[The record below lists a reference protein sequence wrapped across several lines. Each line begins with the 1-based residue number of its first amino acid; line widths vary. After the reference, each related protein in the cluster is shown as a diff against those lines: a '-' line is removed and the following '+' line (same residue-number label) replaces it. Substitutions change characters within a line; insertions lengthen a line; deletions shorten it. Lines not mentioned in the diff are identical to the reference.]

1 VIRYR
6 DAPMRGTSGASFR
19 VVPSWLVAAGL
30 AALALAV
37 RALPVRR
44 VFVDQDVVPFGNDAW
59 YHLRRIVYSVVRFP
73 AVLDFDRYINHPDG
87 AKPIWTPVFDW
98 SLALLARPFFRPGEL
113 TSVERVAV
121 WVPPLLGAAT
131 VVVLFRLARRH
142 LDPATA
148 LVSALLLCVLPAHFW
163 YSQLG
168 FVDHHA
174 AVALVS
180 AALLAACMDLVAGA
194 DEAQPERRFRRG
206 TLRTGLLLGL
216 AILVWPGSLLHVAL
230 AQLGLAVYV
239 TTRARREHALL
250 ALRSFAAS
258 QLVACVLVAPLGS
271 AAQWPQWSEFSPLV
285 LSRFQPWLF
294 GSLALL
300 ALLCAAL
307 WNVPALGASRGRRL
321 ASAAA
326 LALAA
331 LALLGLAVPELG
343 AGVSEA
349 WRWLARDE
357 AFQAGV
363 NESQPLL
370 LQQGAFSAARALLRL
385 SGFFLLLP
393 LAWPAALVWAWR
405 RQARAPLLFW
415 LGWTLALGAATL
427 AQRRFFN
434 SFSVPFAL
442 LVGWCLCEAWRAL
455 GRATPGA
462 PRAAARGAVVALA
475 LVCLAPTWSTYSGD
489 LVDVLR
495 PAGATRRVPSQLVS
509 QLAAIEMA
517 RWLAQRTPPTRGW
530 LDPQLRPEYGVLAP
544 WELGHLL
551 EYAARRPAVVDNFGD
566 DLGAANFEQAMRYW
580 VSAEPTASRILDAL
594 GVRYVVLTLAQVV
607 TATPPP
613 DSVLVALALQP
624 APEPAAPRPGEAP
637 ALQRHRLVYESR
649 LWGSE
654 PAANPPLFRI
664 FEHVTGARIRGR
676 AAPGAPVEVRLALR
690 SGRPRELWYRARARA
705 DAAGRFSL
713 RVPYAT
719 QGAPRGVRVAGA
731 YTLVCGGVESAV
743 VVPEAAVRDGLEVA
757 APPPCAPEGEAR

>member
-1 VIRYR
+1 
-6 DAPMRGTSGASFR
+6 MRGSSGASSR
-19 VVPSWLVAAGL
+19 LVPTWLVAAAL

-44 VFVDQDVVPFGNDAW
+44 VFVDDDVVPFGNDAW

-73 AVLDFDRYINHPDG
+73 EALGFDRYINHPDG
-87 AKPIWTPVFDW
+87 AKPIWTPLFDW
-98 SLALLARPFFRPGEL
+98 SLAALARPFFRPGEL
-113 TSVERVAV
+113 ASVERIAV

-142 LDPATA
+142 LDPVTA
-148 LVSALLLCVLPAHFW
+148 AVSALLLCVLPAHFW
-163 YSQLG
+163 YSQVG

-180 AALLAACMDLVAGA
+180 AALLAACMDWVAGA
-194 DEAQPERRFRRG
+194 DGPPAGRRFRRG

-230 AQLGLAVYV
+230 AQLGLVVYV
-239 TTRARREHALL
+239 VTRARREDALL
-250 ALRSFAAS
+250 ALRSFAAT
-258 QLVACVLVAPLGS
+258 QLVACALVTPLGS
-271 AAQWPQWSEFSPLV
+271 GAQWPQWSEFSPLV

-294 GSLALL
+294 GLLTLL
-300 ALLCAAL
+300 ALLCAGL
-307 WNVPALGASRGRRL
+307 WHVPALGVSRARRL

-326 LALAA
+326 LAVAA
-331 LALLGLAVPELG
+331 LALVALAVPGLG
-343 AGVSEA
+343 EGASEA

-370 LQQGAFSAARALLRL
+370 LQHGAFTVSRALLRL

-405 RQARAPLLFW
+405 REQRAALLTW
-415 LGWTLALGAATL
+415 LGWTLALCAATL

-442 LVGWCLCEAWRAL
+442 LMGWSLCTAWRAL
-455 GRATPGA
+455 GGAAPGV
-462 PRAAARGAVVALA
+462 PRAALRCAVVAAALA
-475 LVCLAPTWSTYSGD
+475 CLAPTWSSYSRD
-489 LVDVLR
+489 LADALR
-495 PAGATRRVPSQLVS
+495 PAAETRSVPSRLVS
-509 QLAAIEMA
+509 QLAGIEMA

-530 LDPQLRPEYGVLAP
+530 LDPRLRPEYGVLAP

-580 VSAEPTASRILDAL
+580 LSPEATASRILDSLA
-594 GVRYVVLTLAQVV
+594 VRYVVLTLGQIVA
-607 TATPPP
+607 ATPPP
-613 DSVLVALALQP
+613 DSVMAALALQP
-624 APEPAAPRPGEAP
+624 APESEPPQPGDPP

-649 LWGSE
+649 VWGGE
-654 PAANPPLFRI
+654 PVGNPPLFRV
-664 FEHVTGARIRGR
+664 FEHVAGARIAGR
-676 AAPGAPVEVRLALR
+676 AEPGAPVDVRLALH
-690 SGRPRELWYRARARA
+690 SGRPRALWYRARTRA

-719 QGAPRGVRVAGA
+719 EGAPRGVRVEGP
-731 YTLVCGGVESAV
+731 YTILCRGVEGV
-743 VVPEAAVRDGLEVA
+743 VAVPEEAVREGLEVA
-757 APPPCAPEGEAR
+757 APPPCAPQGEVR